1 MLFISS
7 GLEGPNCTSFSRWVE
22 SVERPGDSKNMP
34 LSVVEKRPHVVKTSA
49 SPTPHDF
56 GFELCHLRYFV
67 AVAEHLHFGRAAKA
81 LHISQPPVSRQ
92 IRDLESCI
100 GTRLFDR
107 TARGVT
113 LTDAGVSF
121 LVESKRILEH
131 VSRSVSAVRRMDH
144 GILQPVSTSVR
155 FLHLSS

>member
-1 MLFISS
+1 
-7 GLEGPNCTSFSRWVE
+7 
-22 SVERPGDSKNMP
+22 MP
-34 LSVVEKRPHVVKTSA
+34 LSVIEKGPHVVKASA

-56 GFELCHLRYFV
+56 GFELRHLRYFV

-92 IRDLESCI
+92 IRDLENRI

-113 LTDAGVSF
+113 LTDAGISF

-131 VSRSVSAVRRMDH
+131 VCRSVSTVRRMDH
-144 GILQPVSTSVR
+144 GTLQPVLGSVR
-155 FLHLSS
+155 FLHLPS